1 MGKDKDLRFN
11 LAFQANESG
20 ILLRDFLSAQ
30 DISKRTL
37 TAVKY
42 DGGKLQVNG
51 VERDVR
57 YVLQA
62 GDIVKVYFPSEKTSI
77 GLKGEEGELSII
89 FEDDVLLIVDKPPF
103 QSTIPSFNHPNGTIA
118 NFVAGKFARERI
130 PSTVHIVTRLDHN
143 TSGLVCIA
151 KNRHIHHLLGK
162 QVQNSSFKRRYI
174 AIVEGHF
181 LSNYQLIDEA
191 IGRKDGSII
200 ERIVRQDGQEARTEV
215 NVIERFNC
223 NRQQLTKVALK
234 LHTGRT
240 HQIRVH
246 MKWAGHPILGD
257 DLYGGGRALI
267 TRQALHCESLQFNH
281 PITKQPLTFE
291 ADLPLD
297 MRGILSD

>member
-1 MGKDKDLRFN
+1 MFKDDELRFRLEFLVN
-11 LAFQANESG
+11 DDG

-42 DGGKLQVNG
+42 EGGKLLVND

-57 YVLQA
+57 HKLRS
-62 GDIVKVYFPSEKTSI
+62 GDVVVVYFPPEETSI

-89 FEDDVLLIVDKPPF
+89 FEDDALLIVDKPAY
-103 QSTIPSFNHPNGTIA
+103 QSTIPSFNHPIGTIA
-118 NFVAGKFARERI
+118 NMVAGKFAREHI

-162 QVQNSSFKRRYI
+162 QVQNSNFKRRYI
-174 AIVEGHF
+174 AILEGHF
-181 LSNYQLIDEA
+181 LSDHQLIEKS

-200 ERIVRQDGQEARTEV
+200 ERIVREDGQEAQTEV
-215 NVIERFNC
+215 KVMERFEK
-223 NRQQLTKVALK
+223 NRLKLTKVALK

-246 MKWAGHPILGD
+246 MKWAGHSILGD
-257 DLYGGGRALI
+257 DLYGGSRTLI
-267 TRQALHCESLQFNH
+267 GRQALHCDSLQFNH
-281 PITKQPLTFE
+281 PITKMPLAFQ
-291 ADLPLD
+291 ANLPLD
-297 MRGILSD
+297 IKEILSH